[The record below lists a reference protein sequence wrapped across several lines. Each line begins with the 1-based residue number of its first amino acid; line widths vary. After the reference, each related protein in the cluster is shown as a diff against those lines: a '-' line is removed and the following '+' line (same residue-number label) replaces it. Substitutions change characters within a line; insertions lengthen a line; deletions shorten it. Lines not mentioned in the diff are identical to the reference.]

1 MSSLKPR
8 QLFCLWLALACSL
21 IAADQWIKQLILEN
35 FYYGDRVYITSFFN
49 LVRAHN
55 TGAAFSMLADAGGW
69 QHWLFSGIA
78 VVVSLVILMMLWRYS
93 TEKLMAFSLTCLLGG
108 AIGNLVDRILHG
120 YVVDYLDF
128 HWGNIHFPAFNLA
141 DAAICTGAGLL
152 IIREIYVMIA
162 KKPMKT

>member
-8 QLFCLWLALACSL
+8 QLFCLWLALACAL

-35 FYYGDRVYITSFFN
+35 FYYGNRVYITSFFN

-78 VVVSLVILMMLWRYS
+78 IVVSITILIMLWRYS
-93 TEKLMAFSLTCLLGG
+93 TEKFMSFALACILGG
-108 AIGNLVDRILHG
+108 AIGNFVDRILHG

-128 HWGNIHFPAFNLA
+128 HWNGIHFPAFNLA
-141 DAAICTGAGLL
+141 DAAICTGAALL
-152 IIREIYVMIA
+152 LIREIYVVIT
-162 KKPMKT
+162 KKTPEE